1 MNVVLVFWL
10 LIPGIGQNKGVTFH
24 ETKLKFAS
32 YSECMS
38 AREHM
43 ITVTKLILPK
53 NSQVAGYCY
62 P

>member
-1 MNVVLVFWL
+1 MFWL

-24 ETKLKFAS
+24 ETKLNFAS
-32 YSECMS
+32 YSECMA

-43 ITVTKLILPK
+43 IVTAQLIFPK
-53 NSQVAGYCY
+53 NSIAAGYCY